1 MPFLLA
7 EVLNFQCTTHL
18 IGVGSLSQLIKAK
31 PDGTSQIILDEEDSF
46 WYQIDKIDGKWI
58 YYQKGKDKY
67 KIDEDGNNKSL
78 LEKG

>member
-1 MPFLLA
+1 MTDKTDIDWLYY
-7 EVLNFQCTTHL
+7 TTN
-18 IGVGSLSQLIKAK
+18 QLIKAK

-46 WYQIDKIDGKWI
+46 GIKLINRWKVDLLS
-58 YYQKGKDKY
+58 KGKDKY